1 MAVPEARTPR
11 GSFQVNQ
18 RLLRGYGPLAVLAAM
33 FIVMALL
40 VPSKP
45 QTIREVNTSGN
56 DDTGSGPVTGGDDTT
71 GTTVAEGQVA
81 SGGGTGQGNRP
92 IAKPTVVAAQTQ
104 VNGDPYSPPKIEFS
118 GFNGGATHRG
128 VNEKEIHVSFRVL
141 NEKGFQ
147 QTLAELA
154 GASLTDTPETI
165 KNTVVALGEYFS
177 KRYQFYGRKIVW
189 DFYNGVGSNTTEL
202 LGGGRDKAQADAEKV
217 KSMGSFADMS
227 ATSEPYADALASRG
241 IVGFGDP
248 YLSTPWHDRHR
259 PYIWSL
265 AVDGTTVAKLAAEY
279 TVKRLHGP
287 GGSVKPAKWAGGDL
301 KDKPRRVAT
310 MAPENSWYQESVQI
324 AKGDIEKGGVK
335 VANNIE
341 YQLDLG
347 TMSNQANNLI
357 PKLKSEGITTILCG
371 CDPVFPVFMTGAMN
385 RERYFPEIIIV
396 GTALTDADI
405 VGQLF
410 DQEAAKHMFGVSA
423 LEEPVP
429 PTETIA
435 YEAFKSVRPNDEPAF
450 SVDLIYFQMQMMAIG
465 IQMAGPNLN
474 PINFEKGMFA
484 YPSRLG
490 PIGNWGF
497 KAHDYTAADD
507 VREIFWDPTA
517 TSNYNGKR
525 GAYIDPQKGTRWLPG
540 TIPGGEPNI
549 PVR

>member
-1 MAVPEARTPR
+1 MASTDARTPR

-18 RLLRGYGPLAVLAAM
+18 RLLRGYGPLALLAVMFVL
-33 FIVMALL
+33 MAVL

-45 QTIREVNTSGN
+45 QVIKQVNATSEEDTSVTTSLDPTATTIAGELIPGAQVSVSGK
-56 DDTGSGPVTGGDDTT
+56 
-71 GTTVAEGQVA
+71 
-81 SGGGTGQGNRP
+81 P
-92 IAKPTVVAAQTQ
+92 IAKPTVVGGDQ
-104 VNGDPYSPPKIEFS
+104 VRGDPYSPPKIEFS
-118 GFNGGATHRG
+118 GSNGGVTSRG

-154 GASLTDTPETI
+154 GATLSDTPETI
-165 KNTVVALGEYFS
+165 KNTVSALAEYFS
-177 KRYQFYGRKIVW
+177 KRYQFYGRKIVI
-189 DFYNGVGSNTTEL
+189 DFYNGVGSNTSEL
-202 LGGGRDKAQADAEKV
+202 LGGGRDKAEADAEQA
-217 KSMGSFADMS
+217 KSKGVFADMS
-227 ATSEPYADALASRG
+227 ATSEPYANALANRG

-248 YLSTPWHDRHR
+248 YLSTPWHDRHA

-279 TVKRLHGP
+279 AVKRLFAP
-287 GGSVKPAKWAGGDL
+287 GGASKPAKYAGGDI
-301 KDKPRRVAT
+301 KDKPRRLAT

-324 AKGDIEKGGVK
+324 AKGDIEKGGVS
-335 VANNIE
+335 VAQNIQ

-347 TMSNQANNLI
+347 TMSNQANNLV

-371 CDPVFPVFMTGAMN
+371 CDPVFPVFLTGAMN
-385 RERYFPEIIIV
+385 REKYFPEIIIV

-410 DQEAAKHMFGVSA
+410 DQDAAKHMLGVSS

-429 PTETIA
+429 PTQTIA
-435 YEAFKSVRPNDEPAF
+435 YEAFKSVRPDDEPAF

-465 IQMAGPNLN
+465 IQMAGPNLT
-474 PINFEKGMFA
+474 PANFEKGMFA
-484 YPSRLG
+484 YPPRLG
-490 PIGNWGF
+490 PVGRWGM
-497 KAHDYTAADD
+497 KPHDYTAADD
-507 VREIFWDPTA
+507 VREIYWDPNA
-517 TSNYNGKR
+517 ISKYNGKR

-540 TIPGGEPNI
+540 EIPAGDPKV

>member
-1 MAVPEARTPR
+1 MASTDARTPR

-33 FIVMALL
+33 LIIMALL

-45 QTIREVNTSGN
+45 TKIVQTTASN
-56 DDTGSGPVTGGDDTT
+56 DDTSNGPLTTQPGDTP
-71 GTTVAEGQVA
+71 GTTTPGAPA
-81 SGGGTGQGNRP
+81 SGGNQVSASGKP
-92 IAKPTVVAAQTQ
+92 VAAPTVVAGQSQ
-104 VNGDPYSPPKIEFS
+104 VPGDPYSPPAFS
-118 GFNGGATHRG
+118 FTGSNGGVTHRG
-128 VNEKEIHVSFRVL
+128 VNEKEIHVAFRVL

-154 GASLTDTPETI
+154 GASLSDTPQTI
-165 KNTVVALGEYFS
+165 RNTVVALGDYFS
-177 KRYQFYGRKIVW
+177 KRYQFYGRKIVF

-202 LGGGRDKAQADAEKV
+202 LGGGRDKAEADAEQV
-217 KSMGSFADMS
+217 KSLGSFADMS
-227 ATSEPYADALASRG
+227 ATSEPYADALARRG

-248 YLSTPWHDRHR
+248 YLSTPWHDRHA

-279 TVKRLHGP
+279 AVQRLFGP
-287 GGSVKPAKWAGGDL
+287 GGAPKPAKYAGGDL
-301 KDKPRRVAT
+301 KDKPRRLAT

-324 AKGDIEKGGVK
+324 AKGVIEKGGVK
-335 VANNIE
+335 VADNIQ

-371 CDPVFPVFMTGAMN
+371 CDPVFPVFLTGAMN
-385 RERYFPEIIIV
+385 REKYFPEIIIT

-410 DQEAAKHMFGVSA
+410 DQEAAKHMFGVSS
-423 LEEPVP
+423 LQEPVP
-429 PTETIA
+429 PTQTIA

-450 SVDLIYFQMQMMAIG
+450 SVDLIYAQMQIMAIG
-465 IQMAGPNLN
+465 FQMAGPNLT
-474 PINFEKGMFA
+474 PQNFEKGMFS
-484 YPSRLG
+484 YPGKLG
-490 PIGNWGF
+490 PLGNWGF
-497 KAHDYTAADD
+497 KPHDYTAADD
-507 VREIFWDPTA
+507 VREIFWDPNA
-517 TSNYNGKR
+517 TSKYNGKK
-525 GAYIDPQKGTRWLPG
+525 GAYIDPQEGTRWLPG
-540 TIPGGEPNI
+540 EIPAGDPKI

>member
-1 MAVPEARTPR
+1 MAVSDARTPR
-11 GSFQVNQ
+11 GAFQVNQ

-33 FIVMALL
+33 LIVMALL

-45 QTIREVNTSGN
+45 QKIQQVNST
-56 DDTGSGPVTGGDDTT
+56 GDDDSSSVGGKGEDST
-71 GTTVAEGQVA
+71 GTTAVPGQVA
-81 SGGGTGQGNRP
+81 SGGESKSGRP
-92 IAKPTVVAAQTQ
+92 IAKPTVLVAQQQ
-104 VNGDPYSPPKIEFS
+104 VNGDPYSPPAITFS
-118 GFNGGATHRG
+118 GYNGGSTAKG
-128 VNEKEIHVSFRVL
+128 VNEKEIHVAFRVL

-189 DFYNGVGSNTTEL
+189 DFYNGVGSNTAEL
-202 LGGGRDKAQADAEKV
+202 LGGGRDKAEADAETV
-217 KSMGSFADMS
+217 KSKGSFADMS
-227 ATSEPYADALASRG
+227 ATSEPYANALAKRQ
-241 IVGFGDP
+241 ILGFGDP
-248 YLSTPWHDRHR
+248 YLSTPWHDAHA

-265 AVDGTTVAKLAAEY
+265 AVDGTTVAKEAAEY
-279 TVKRLHGP
+279 TVKRLSGP
-287 GGSVKPAKWAGGDL
+287 GGAAKPAKWAGGDL
-301 KDKPRRVAT
+301 KDKPRRIAT

-335 VANNIE
+335 VATNIE

-385 RERYFPEIIIV
+385 RERYFPEIIIT

-405 VGQLF
+405 VGQLY
-410 DQEAAKHMFGVSA
+410 DPEAAKHMLGVSA

-450 SVDLIYFQMQMMAIG
+450 SVDLIYFEMQIMAIG
-465 IQMAGPNLN
+465 FQMAGPDLN
-474 PINFEKGMFA
+474 ATTFQKGMFA
-484 YPSRLG
+484 YPGRLG
-490 PIGNWGF
+490 PVGHWGF
-497 KAHDYTAADD
+497 KPHDYTAADD
-507 VREIFWDPTA
+507 VREIYWDGNA

-540 TIPGGEPNI
+540 TIPTGEPNV